1 MDDNMNDF
9 DRQDGIDTPAWIPAA
24 IGWGIA
30 ATALAIFSVTSNT
43 SSLALGASTA
53 AKVFA
58 VIVGILLGTVG
69 ALLGDALR
77 RFARPGAFFTQ
88 GGFFSLIWIRVF
100 WTIGPQVI
108 GLVIGVLLGG
118 ALVLR

>member
-9 DRQDGIDTPAWIPAA
+9 DRQDGIDTPAWVPAA

-30 ATALAIFSVTSNT
+30 AIALAIFSVTSNT
-43 SSLALGASTA
+43 SPLVLGASTA

-77 RFARPGAFFTQ
+77 RFARPSAFFTQ